1 MYTVNCV
8 RHPTKRARIWGGH
21 VLDAKRRKIVAGWCC
36 KRCAN
41 AHGFRGQYRAD
52 MGLRRT
58 LEDGDNHG

>member
-1 MYTVNCV
+1 M
-8 RHPTKRARIWGGH
+8 
-21 VLDAKRRKIVAGWCC
+21 LDAKRRKIVAGWCC